1 MQKLTLLFV
10 AVLLAS
16 TSFAKI
22 WRVNNNAGVVA
33 DFTDL
38 PAAVSSASVI
48 AGDTIHVEASG
59 TDYSGFTPTK
69 RLVYIGPGY
78 FLNPSDVSFPY
89 NAGLQAATQ
98 NAKVGGIQMTNSAA
112 AGSKFLGLWF
122 NSYII
127 IYGSATS
134 WNLTFEKDV
143 INYVTFYD
151 NGSNVNSNGITIRK
165 CLVQIYITANGSVP
179 TMSNVTIENC
189 IFYQAYFNLGGLI
202 GTGNVIRNN
211 SQYANNSTN
220 AISNAYVSNNVFG
233 NGAQGTFT
241 NCTLKNNLFQV
252 AQTLP
257 GTATGNQVSVNM
269 TNVYVGG
276 TTGSLDSRVAL
287 KAGSPA
293 IGAGVT
299 IAGYTPDCGAFGG
312 PDPYKLSGIPP
323 IPSIYSLTIP
333 TSIPTGTATM
343 NVTFSSRNN
352 N

>member
-33 DFTDL
+33 DFADI
-38 PAAVSSASVI
+38 PAAIASASVV
-48 AGDTIHVEASG
+48 AGDTLHIEPSA

-78 FLNPSDVSFPY
+78 FLNPSDVTYPH

-98 NAKVGGIQMTNSAA
+98 NAKVGGIQMTNPAA

-127 IYGSATS
+127 INGSATS

-143 INYVTFYD
+143 IGYVSFYV

-165 CLVQIYITANGSVP
+165 CLVQYYITTNGSVP

-189 IFYQAYFNLGGLI
+189 IFYQAYFDLGGLT
-202 GTGNVIRNN
+202 GTSNVIRNN
-211 SQYANNSTN
+211 SQYNNSNVNT
-220 AISNAYVSNNVFG
+220 ISNAYVANNIFSTPG
-233 NGAQGTFT
+233 QIAFT
-241 NCTLKNNLFQV
+241 NCTLKNNLFAV

-299 IAGYTPDCGAFGG
+299 IGGYTPDAGAFGAT
-312 PDPYKLSGIPP
+312 DPYKLSGIPP
-323 IPSIYSLTIP
+323 IPSIYSLNVP